1 MGRLVLWIFVVLLV
15 IVVGGLI
22 WLGTA
27 DVPAPTVRVEKVLPN
42 APAAP

>member
-15 IVVGGLI
+15 IAVGGLI

-27 DVPAPTVRVEKVLPN
+27 DVPAPTARVEKVLPN

>member
-15 IVVGGLI
+15 VVGGGLI

-27 DVPAPTVRVEKVLPN
+27 DVPKPVVRVEKLLPN

>member
-1 MGRLVLWIFVVLLV
+1 MGRSVLWVFLVLLIV
-15 IVVGGLI
+15 VVGGLI

-27 DVPAPTVRVEKVLPN
+27 DVTAPVERVEKVLAN